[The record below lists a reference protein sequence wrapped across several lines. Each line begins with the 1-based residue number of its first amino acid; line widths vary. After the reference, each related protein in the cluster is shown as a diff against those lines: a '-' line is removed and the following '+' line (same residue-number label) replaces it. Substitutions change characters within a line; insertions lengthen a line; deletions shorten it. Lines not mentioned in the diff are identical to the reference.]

1 MRTVL
6 DVLQAHRQ
14 QGAHPEQWLGPAEQY
29 ERGFSFGVIGRDGR
43 EFWMVKGRLR
53 KRWVRVA

>member
-14 QGAHPEQWLGPAEQY
+14 QGAHPADWLGPADKC

-43 EFWMVKGRLR
+43 EFWMVKGWPH